1 MLQRSSSVIMM
12 FFHLTVF
19 SLLTEIIFGNTI
31 TPLFAEKHAL
41 KGEVVTLTCNYTE
54 SNTRS
59 LQWYR
64 QFPNT
69 APEFLLQTLENAAPK
84 QKERYLAKAHKDKK
98 QLDLEISK
106 TELTDSGIYYCA
118 LVPTVTG
125 NTPTVY
131 KNTQLRYLTI
141 TLRFKNKD
149 TIQYTMSQNN
159 DFCYMWNSFAN
170 TIKPLSSEKHVYRG
184 ENVILSCNYTGD
196 VNNLQW
202 YQQHLGSRPEFLAL
216 VTEYSDP
223 DPSLRLSA
231 KVMKDI
237 KRVDLTISSAEE
249 TDSAVYY
256 CAMQPT
262 VTGNTTTLYKNLLSV
277 M

>member
-1 MLQRSSSVIMM
+1 MML
-12 FFHLTVF
+12 FHLTVF

-41 KGEVVTLTCNYTE
+41 NGEVVTLTCNYTG
-54 SNTRS
+54 SNIWS
-59 LQWYR
+59 LQWYM
-64 QFPNT
+64 QYPNT
-69 APEFLLQTLENAAPK
+69 APEFLLQTFENAAPM

-125 NTPTVY
+125 NTSTLY

-149 TIQYTMSQNN
+149 TIQ
-159 DFCYMWNSFAN
+159 
-170 TIKPLSSEKHVYRG
+170 G

-202 YQQHLGSRPEFLAL
+202 YQQHLGSRPDFLVL